1 MYLMLFCMDTVV
13 IMIFHLVVVFYVA
26 QPIFGEQRFFKAQ
39 FHLLFKT
46 GETNLGNRNQL
57 F

>member
-1 MYLMLFCMDTVV
+1 MYLVLFCMDTVV
-13 IMIFHLVVVFYVA
+13 IMIFHLEVVFYVA
-26 QPIFGEQRFFKAQ
+26 QPIFSEQRLFKAQ

-46 GETNLGNRNQL
+46 GETNLSNRNQL

>member
-13 IMIFHLVVVFYVA
+13 IMIFHLAVVHVA
-26 QPIFGEQRFFKAQ
+26 QPIFSEQRLLKAQ

-46 GETNLGNRNQL
+46 GETNLSNRNQL

>member
-1 MYLMLFCMDTVV
+1 MYLVLFCMDTVV
-13 IMIFHLVVVFYVA
+13 IMIFHLVVFYVA
-26 QPIFGEQRFFKAQ
+26 QPIFNEQRLFKAQ

-46 GETNLGNRNQL
+46 GETNLSNRNQL